1 LFAGC
6 RAGSDGRR
14 RAAQRRRREK
24 KRDREHVTVSKHPVA
39 VDGSPPAQRA
49 LDDAIELARSTG
61 ASLTLATVAPE
72 LSGWFLEGAAV
83 PPPVNPGSG
92 VPLPTEPVR
101 ARLIDE
107 HRQILERARG
117 RVPDGVQTSTVL
129 LKGRVG
135 EAIVRQI
142 RAAGHDLV
150 AMCWSSPRKTG
161 RRSPMAVMATRER
174 TRQTDEDLLPL
185 TGERAI
191 KALAKND
198 RIWLMARAA

>member
-1 LFAGC
+1 MSRFRNIL
-6 RAGSDGRR
+6 
-14 RAAQRRRREK
+14 
-24 KRDREHVTVSKHPVA
+24 VA

-150 AMCWSSPRKTG
+150 AMGSRGRGELRSMVLGSVSHEVLHDSPVPVLIVPPK
-161 RRSPMAVMATRER
+161 
-174 TRQTDEDLLPL
+174 
-185 TGERAI
+185 
-191 KALAKND
+191 D
-198 RIWLMARAA
+198 RPTESHGGHGNA